1 MGFLLTTKY
10 VKDILT
16 PCAEGNWS
24 PLLNALDPEVH
35 WMVVDPERNP
45 LSQAGVYNVES
56 WKRDL
61 MTPFL
66 EHLQGPVHMVV
77 DELDVIGNKAIFE
90 ARGWQTQ
97 KNGRPY
103 RNTYCWILIFSEET
117 GKVVTIRE
125 YMNSA
130 HTKEIMESAV

>member
-1 MGFLLTTKY
+1 MGFTLTPQY

-24 PLLNALDPEVH
+24 AFLDAMDPEVH
-35 WMVVDPERNP
+35 WMVVEPRRDPVS
-45 LSQAGVYNVES
+45 LAGIYNVES

-61 MTPFL
+61 MKPFS
-66 EHLQGPVHMVV
+66 EHLQGPVHMIV

-90 ARGWQTQ
+90 ARGEQTQ
-97 KNGRPY
+97 KNGKPY
-103 RNTYCWILIFSEET
+103 RNTFCWVLIFDEKT

-130 HTKEIMESAV
+130 HTKEIMESPI